1 MPHLITKMKKM
12 HTSLYTQAK
21 VVHIK
26 SQSYLNSHCMAVLDP
41 RSVGFHRGRAALPAT
56 SCGRGR
62 HRKEVNASLY
72 RQPQP

>member
-1 MPHLITKMKKM
+1 
-12 HTSLYTQAK
+12 
-21 VVHIK
+21 
-26 SQSYLNSHCMAVLDP
+26 MAVLDP

-72 RQPQP
+72 RQPQPFKLQGQHAGRREFKR